1 MTVDKLERAYL
12 LPSRIPSLIGSFS
25 IDVSEQEGLVHSL
38 FLIVTKKGTKYRLD
52 LLWSKI
58 SRGET
63 DNEKMQLID
72 YADLF
77 GDGNDKIVIER
88 NSSQWEQIF

>member
-1 MTVDKLERAYL
+1 
-12 LPSRIPSLIGSFS
+12 
-25 IDVSEQEGLVHSL
+25 L
-38 FLIVTKKGTKYRLD
+38 FLIATKKGTKYRLD

-77 GDGNDKIVIER
+77 GDGNDKIVIELQPDENYFYRIYERKR
-88 NSSQWEQIF
+88 NSSQWEQIFEAQAPTCE